1 MNAALGL
8 TNYDLIQK
16 YFDYAKKFKVEGYNL

>member
-16 YFDYAKKFKVEGYNL
+16 YFEYAKLFRVEGFNL